1 MSQSFF
7 NKSPSSNLNKYSTF
21 LMSTLKINLTAEIFL
36 VNIFFDQKKKTCQR
50 EILSFDFP
58 F

>member
-7 NKSPSSNLNKYSTF
+7 NKSRSSNLNKYSTF
-21 LMSTLKINLTAEIFL
+21 LMSTLKINLTSEIFL

-50 EILSFDFP
+50 EIFSFDFP